1 MPLVFDNP
9 EQLSLDAAKVQA
21 IHIVLSPSLQVSI
34 QYVSGPEDGAE
45 IVAAKSGAESF
56 DQAQYAAV
64 DADGSVYAQVKD
76 LAYKLLETRLGAG
89 QIV

>member
-21 IHIVLSPSLQVSI
+21 ITIVLSPVFQVSL
-34 QYVSGPEDGAE
+34 QYVSGPEDGAN
-45 IVAAKSGAESF
+45 VVPAKGGAESF
-56 DQAQYAAV
+56 SEAEYSAIDVSGA
-64 DADGSVYAQVKD
+64 VYAQVKNV
-76 LAYKLLETRLGAG
+76 AYKLLETRLGSG